1 MFYIG
6 GFIMKTIKE
15 SISSKEFKK
24 LMIYTRGR
32 EDLRRNTKKNLLRTF
47 VFLYYTGARL
57 NELQTLKI
65 KDVKR
70 LLEKGELFLFTQK
83 TNSQRKLFLS
93 PRFKHD
99 LLNLEFEEDGECK
112 LIQRA
117 GHPKSSMHPLS
128 YITIVNKFIKDTLG
142 PNYTSH
148 SFRQGLLTEMASK
161 GINVQIMA
169 KFVGHSSFK
178 TTLNYVKPTDEMVM
192 SSLVR

>member
-1 MFYIG
+1 M
-6 GFIMKTIKE
+6 MKTIKE
-15 SISSKEFKK
+15 SINSKEFKQ

-47 VFLYYTGARL
+47 VFLYYTGARI
-57 NELQTLKI
+57 NELQTLLV
-65 KDVKR
+65 KDAR
-70 LLEKGELFLFTQK
+70 QLLEKGEFTLFTQK
-83 TNSQRKLFLS
+83 TNSQRKIYLS
-93 PRFKHD
+93 PGFKKD
-99 LLNLEFEEDGECK
+99 LLHLDIQENEENK

-128 YITIVNKFIKDTLG
+128 YIRIVNKFIKDTLG
-142 PNYTSH
+142 QNYTSH
-148 SFRQGLLTEMASK
+148 SFRQGLLTEMAAK

-169 KFVGHSSFK
+169 KFVGHTSFK

>member
-1 MFYIG
+1 
-6 GFIMKTIKE
+6 MKTIKE
-15 SISSKEFKK
+15 NINSKEFKK

-47 VFLYYTGARL
+47 VFLYYTGARI
-57 NELQTLKI
+57 NELQTLKV
-65 KDVKR
+65 KDVKK

-83 TNSQRKLFLS
+83 TNSQRKLYLS

-99 LLNLEFEEDGECK
+99 LLNLDLEEDEECK

-117 GHPKSSMHPLS
+117 GYPKSSMNPLS
-128 YITIVNKFIKDTLG
+128 YITIVNKFLKETLG

-148 SFRQGLLTEMASK
+148 SFRQGLLTEMAAK

-178 TTLNYVKPTDEMVM
+178 TTLNYVTPTDEMVM

>member
-15 SISSKEFKK
+15 NINSKEFKK

-57 NELQTLKI
+57 NELQTLKV
-65 KDVKR
+65 KDVKS
-70 LLEKGELFLFTQK
+70 LLQKGELFLFTQK
-83 TNSQRKLFLS
+83 TNSQRKLYLS
-93 PRFKHD
+93 SRFKND
-99 LLNLEFEEDGECK
+99 LLNLDFEEDENNQF
-112 LIQRA
+112 IQRA
-117 GHPKSSMHPLS
+117 GYPKSSMNPLS

-148 SFRQGLLTEMASK
+148 SFRQGLLTEMAAK

-178 TTLNYVKPTDEMVM
+178 TTLNYVTPTDEMVM